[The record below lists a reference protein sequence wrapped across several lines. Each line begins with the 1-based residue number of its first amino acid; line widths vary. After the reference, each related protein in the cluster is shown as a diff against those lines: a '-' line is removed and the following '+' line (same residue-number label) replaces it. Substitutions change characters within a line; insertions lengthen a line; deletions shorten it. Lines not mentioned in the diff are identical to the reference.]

1 MFADKLYIYI
11 DSLCIV
17 KIIRIN
23 NCGFNW
29 LRINTSKLIKSCS
42 ISKSGKS
49 VNSTNI
55 QLVLPTLGLECSKP
69 LFTVYG

>member
-1 MFADKLYIYI
+1 MFADKLYIYIYI

-29 LRINTSKLIKSCS
+29 LRINTSKLNH
-42 ISKSGKS
+42 
-49 VNSTNI
+49 VAFQN
-55 QLVLPTLGLECSKP
+55 LENP
-69 LFTVYG
+69 

>member
-1 MFADKLYIYI
+1 MLQRKKRRKSQVGKNFLIYCKMFADKLYIYIYI

-29 LRINTSKLIKSCS
+29 LRINTSKLNH
-42 ISKSGKS
+42 
-49 VNSTNI
+49 VAFQN
-55 QLVLPTLGLECSKP
+55 LENP
-69 LFTVYG
+69 